1 MENKPWTWG
10 VPQGVKDLL
19 PADAR
24 EKRLLEGRL
33 SQVFERWGYDEVVT
47 PSFEHYES
55 LTAGGVVEGEQLFKF
70 IDRHGKILAL
80 RPDMTTPIA
89 RLVATRLQHLPLPL
103 RLFYLANVFRYENP
117 QTGRQRE
124 FYQAGVE
131 LLGAASP
138 RADAEVIALAVEALR
153 ATGLQEFQVGIGQV
167 EIVQGMLEHL
177 SLPGEVSAEVRE
189 ALLRKDLVGVEGIL
203 EKYRVS
209 SRESRQVTR
218 LFSLHGGQE
227 TLDEAVK
234 LTAPL
239 ENSSRARQAVD
250 NLREVYEMLKAYEV
264 ADKVFIDLGI
274 QRDFDYYTG
283 IVFEGYAL
291 GIGFPVCGG
300 GRYDKLL
307 GSFGYPCPATGFAIG
322 IERVLLAL
330 GGTGTENKKAAG
342 YLICGTD
349 YRLSLG
355 KARQLRNDGY
365 RVEVDIL
372 EMEPEEATEYAQQK
386 GIAKVLVGEE

>member
-1 MENKPWTWG
+1 MEIKPWALG
-10 VPQGVKDLL
+10 LPQGVKDLL
-19 PADAR
+19 PADA
-24 EKRLLEGRL
+24 KQKTMLVGRL
-33 SQVFERWGYDEVVT
+33 SQAFERWGYDEVVT

-70 IDRHGKILAL
+70 IDRQGRILAL

-89 RLVATRLQHLPLPL
+89 RLVATRLQHLALPL
-103 RLFYLANVFRYENP
+103 RLFYSANVFRYENP

-124 FYQAGVE
+124 FHQAGVE
-131 LLGAASP
+131 LIGAASP
-138 RADAEVIALAVEALR
+138 MADAEVIALAVESLR

-167 EIVQGMLEHL
+167 EIVQGVLEHL
-177 SLPGEVSAEVRE
+177 SLPGEIAAEVRE
-189 ALLRKDLVGVEGIL
+189 ALLRKDMVGVEGIL
-203 EKYRVS
+203 EKHRVS
-209 SRESRQVTR
+209 SRESRQISR
-218 LFSLHGGQE
+218 LFSLHGGR
-227 TLDEAVK
+227 EAIDS
-234 LTAPL
+234 A
-239 ENSSRARQAVD
+239 ENLVTSPRARQALE
-250 NLREVYEMLKAYEV
+250 NLREVYHMLEAYQV

-322 IERVLLAL
+322 LERVLLAL
-330 GGTGTENKKAAG
+330 GGTASAQQKAAD
-342 YLICGTD
+342 YLIYGTD
-349 YRLSLG
+349 PRLLLS
-355 KARQLRNDGY
+355 KARQLRKEGY

-372 EMEPEEATEYAQQK
+372 GMSPEEAREYAQQK
-386 GIAKVLVGEE
+386 GIGQVLAGEDQA